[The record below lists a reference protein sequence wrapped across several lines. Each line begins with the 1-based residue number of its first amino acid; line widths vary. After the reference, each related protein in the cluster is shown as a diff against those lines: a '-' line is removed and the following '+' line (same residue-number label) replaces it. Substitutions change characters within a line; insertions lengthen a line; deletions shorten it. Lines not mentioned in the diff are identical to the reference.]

1 MLRTRP
7 ELGTGLLVELAVTL
21 DKSGL
26 QRIDDHRSRLIE
38 ALSGLVHAQA
48 KGGEFPPRQAAAKAE
63 AEPALAQHVEHGRI
77 LGDAQR
83 IVPRQDDS
91 RGAQIDVRA
100 ERGQIRHQ
108 LDVVGH
114 ERVVVE
120 VVLGRPQAVEPQVS
134 GEPRQPDLLVPYS
147 YIGAAVP
154 TVAGEHHHHAD
165 IHRRLL
171 RSVSL
176 ARS

>member
-1 MLRTRP
+1 MLRTWP

-21 DKSGL
+21 DKSAL
-26 QRIDDHRSRLIE
+26 QRIDDHWSRLIE

-48 KGGEFPPRQAAAKAE
+48 ESGKLAPRQAAAKAE
-63 AEPALAQHVEHGRI
+63 AEPALAQHVEHDRI

-83 IVPRQDDS
+83 IMPRQDDS

-120 VVLGRPQAVEPQVS
+120 VVLGRPQAVEPQVG
-134 GEPRQPDLLVPYS
+134 GEPRQPDLLVPYPCV
-147 YIGAAVP
+147 GAVVPAV
-154 TVAGEHHHHAD
+154 TGEYHHHAN
-165 IHRRLL
+165 IHRTLL
-171 RSVSL
+171 RSLCL